1 MKKLFLAAA
10 CLLSAPTLFA
20 EPIVT
25 LTPGPNGSGPA
36 LPNQAVGWGFSVT
49 GDSTY
54 WISFT
59 SSFILNESN
68 PSLQMIYVDLIGMQ
82 GGPSSGVLAP
92 GASWQQDYIANMFG
106 ATGLGFYTINGLAPA
121 GATSSGTIRV
131 QYERFTANPIE
142 CGGSCQVDEPAQFK
156 DLAFT
161 VTVASETSSVPEPS
175 TWVMLAAGVGALAIG
190 RARRRLT

>member
-1 MKKLFLAAA
+1 MKKLFLAVA
-10 CLLSAPTLFA
+10 CLLSASTLFA

-25 LTPGPNGSGPA
+25 LTPGPGGSGPA

-59 SSFILNESN
+59 SSFILSESN
-68 PSLQMIYVDLIGMQ
+68 PSLQLIYVDLIGMQ

-92 GASWQQDYIANMFG
+92 GASWQQDYVANMFG

-131 QYERFTANPIE
+131 QYERFTANPLE
-142 CGGSCQVDEPAQFK
+142 CDGSCQVDEPAQFK

-161 VTVASETSSVPEPS
+161 VAVASENSAVPEPS
-175 TWVMLAAGVGALAIG
+175 TWAMLAAGVGALAIG